1 MGPRAHVAVL
11 TTVLPSGRRT
21 GGELATQAVVDAV
34 RAAGHDVTVV
44 GYARPGAAA
53 RPGELAVGARSI
65 ETERASVR
73 ERATWAVT
81 AVRSRLPW
89 SMAKYA
95 SAAYRRVAHEIA
107 ARADVVVVDHV
118 QAGWWVDDDVRAPVV
133 LVAHNVE
140 ADMYRD
146 RTATATG
153 ASRRVFEREH
163 RLVADAEASLARRAT
178 QVWAFTPEDA
188 AHFGGRL
195 LPLPSA
201 LGAGQERP
209 TVPAPVRDV
218 AVLGTWTW
226 EPNAI
231 GLRWFVDEVV
241 PRLRSRDVHV
251 AGAGGEAI
259 VGPGVTH
266 HGVVPDAA
274 RFLDEAR
281 VVAIPSRAGRGVQVK
296 TIDALAR
303 GAWVVATS
311 VALRGLDAGPPVV
324 RVADD
329 PAVFAREIDELVATA
344 SGRNDAAREWAQ
356 RRLGAFEATV
366 RDSLRELLEERDQL
380 GGVRA

>member
-1 MGPRAHVAVL
+1 MGSRAHVAFL

-21 GGELATQAVVDAV
+21 GGELASQAIVDAV

-44 GYARPGAAA
+44 GYARRGAAA
-53 RPGELAVGARSI
+53 RPGELAVGTRSI
-65 ETERASVR
+65 ETDRATAR
-73 ERATWAVT
+73 ERLTWAAT
-81 AVRSRLPW
+81 ALRSRLPW

-95 SAAYRRVAHEIA
+95 SAAYRRAAADVVAD
-107 ARADVVVVDHV
+107 ADVVVVDHV
-118 QAGWWVDDDVRAPVV
+118 QAGWWWVDDSLRRPMV

-140 ADMYRD
+140 ADIYRD
-146 RTATATG
+146 QAASSTG
-153 ASRRVFEREH
+153 ARRVAFEREH
-163 RLVADAEASLARRAT
+163 RLVAEAEGALARRAA

-201 LGAGQERP
+201 LEEPSAPEVAP
-209 TVPAPVRDV
+209 TRDV

-226 EPNAI
+226 EPNAT

-241 PRLRSRDVHV
+241 PHLHTRDVHV
-251 AGAGGEAI
+251 AGAGGEDV
-259 VGPGVTH
+259 VGGAVTH

-274 RFLDEAR
+274 RFLDDAR

-311 VALRGLDAGPPVV
+311 VALRGLDIAPPLV
-324 RVADD
+324 RCADE
-329 PAVFAREIDELVATA
+329 PATFAREIEDLLTTVH
-344 SGRNDAAREWAQ
+344 GRNDAAREWART
-356 RRLGAFEATV
+356 RRDTFSAAV
-366 RDSLRELLEERDQL
+366 RDALNELLEHRDER
-380 GGVRA
+380 GGVRG